1 MIGAF
6 LCYRRYLQH
15 AISYIKRRKL
25 NNKYRYLI
33 FIGWWLLAKVFRGDL
48 HRRQHILFGLLH
60 MAASYK
66 RGWTLRRSL
75 APRLRLCLHIG
86 ADG

>member
-48 HRRQHILFGLLH
+48 HLRQHILFGLLH
-60 MAASYK
+60 MVASYK
-66 RGWTLRRSL
+66 RGWGLCRALALRLRRY
-75 APRLRLCLHIG
+75 LHASTNG
-86 ADG
+86 

>member
-6 LCYRRYLQH
+6 LCYCRYLQH

-33 FIGWWLLAKVFRGDL
+33 FIGGWPLAKVFCGDL
-48 HRRQHILFGLLH
+48 HLRQHILFGLLH
-60 MAASYK
+60 MVASYK
-66 RGWTLRRSL
+66 RGW
-75 APRLRLCLHIG
+75 RLCRALALRSRRCLHAG
-86 ADG
+86 TDG

>member
-6 LCYRRYLQH
+6 LCYRWYLQH

-33 FIGWWLLAKVFRGDL
+33 FISGWLLAKVFCIDV
-48 HRRQHILFGLLH
+48 HPMPHMLFAWLH
-60 MAASYK
+60 MSTSYMF
-66 RGWTLRRSL
+66 
-75 APRLRLCLHIG
+75 
-86 ADG
+86 

>member
-6 LCYRRYLQH
+6 LCYCWYLQH

-33 FIGWWLLAKVFRGDL
+33 FIGWCLLAKVF
-48 HRRQHILFGLLH
+48 
-60 MAASYK
+60 
-66 RGWTLRRSL
+66 
-75 APRLRLCLHIG
+75 
-86 ADG
+86 

>member
-6 LCYRRYLQH
+6 LRYQRYLQH

-33 FIGWWLLAKVFRGDL
+33 FIGWWLLAKVFCGDSHL
-48 HRRQHILFGLLH
+48 RQHILFGLLH
-60 MAASYK
+60 MFASYK
-66 RGWTLRRSL
+66 HGWRLCRAL
-75 APRLRLCLHIG
+75 ALRLRLCLYACANG
-86 ADG
+86 

>member
-6 LCYRRYLQH
+6 LSYLRYLQH

-33 FIGWWLLAKVFRGDL
+33 FIGWWLLAKVLQPDVQPKSHMLFAW
-48 HRRQHILFGLLH
+48 QH
-60 MAASYK
+60 MPASYI
-66 RGWTLRRSL
+66 RRWRLRWVLRLRRHWH
-75 APRLRLCLHIG
+75 LHAG
-86 ADG
+86 TDG